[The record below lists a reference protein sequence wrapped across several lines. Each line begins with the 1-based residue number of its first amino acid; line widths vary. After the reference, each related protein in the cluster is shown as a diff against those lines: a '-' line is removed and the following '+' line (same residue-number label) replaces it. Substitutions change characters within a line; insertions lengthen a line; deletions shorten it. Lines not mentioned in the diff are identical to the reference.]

1 MRKFNVMLFGD
12 RAGRVRSFDQEKSKY
27 RALNQRYAGVRPI
40 EVDKIVGS
48 VDRWEEL
55 DSNFQWKGRKADER
69 TRRIEAALERGE
81 ILPPIEVYELD
92 GKYFVVDG
100 HHRVGAAKKLGQ
112 AYLDADITQFSPAQG
127 YSATSSL

>member
-1 MRKFNVMLFGD
+1 MKLNTLFLGGKVD
-12 RAGRVRSFDQEKSKY
+12 RVRSFDREKSKY
-27 RALNQRYAGVRPI
+27 KALNQHYAGVKPI

-55 DSNFQWKGRKADER
+55 DSNFQWKGRRPDER
-69 TRRIEAALERGE
+69 TKRIEAALARGE

-127 YSATSSL
+127 YSAPNSL